1 MSLLSPPPSRRGGP
15 QSPDNV
21 DDILRAFFRR
31 QMPDPWPSPEAAPL
45 RRVAPAPA
53 RRRPLLRSR
62 LALAA
67 SVALLAGTLLLV
79 AQAFQGRPKTT
90 PGQGLVTQPTADSG
104 NDFTHHPTQPVIPTA
119 SIPHT
124 APTLQIT
131 TVKLTVVGAAAKT
144 EPEGKAG
151 VGDVSPGAAKPGG
164 PGAVSVAA
172 TPLDHG
178 RMKVAVEFYPEG
190 ESRLQTI
197 ACEGGPEEINR
208 QIESKVPARERAM
221 VQEALKRI
229 RLLNAPT
236 DADQPAPAGP

>member
-15 QSPDNV
+15 QSPDDV

-31 QMPDPWPSPEAAPL
+31 QMPDPWPSPEAPPL
-45 RRVAPAPA
+45 RLVAPALA
-53 RRRPLLRSR
+53 RRWPLLRSR

-90 PGQGLVTQPTADSG
+90 AGQGSVTQPTADSG
-104 NDFTHHPTQPVIPTA
+104 NDFIHHPGQPVIPTA
-119 SIPHT
+119 SQPQT
-124 APTLQIT
+124 APKLQIT
-131 TVKLTVVGAAAKT
+131 AVKLTLVGAAAKI
-144 EPEGKAG
+144 EPEGKTG
-151 VGDVSPGAAKPGG
+151 VGDVSPSAAKPGG

-190 ESRLQTI
+190 ESRLQTV
-197 ACEGGPEEINR
+197 ACEGAPEEIDR

-236 DADQPAPAGP
+236 DADKPFPTGP